1 MIPRTQDGFT
11 IVDALVAIVVVGI
24 LMSAIAPVMVLSV
37 GNRVQA
43 RRVEL
48 ATQAAKTY
56 LDGIRNGTIPPPN
69 HTVVLNEVD
78 STGATRQ
85 FNAQRV
91 TFHNAAVPPARSLTN
106 CTPTTSDYPYC
117 ENSLNLSLYCIDFDQ
132 EAGCRSNSA
141 RDLVVQAFRSV
152 TPTSTDATQGY
163 LLGVRIYR
171 ADAFNDSTPLVK
183 SDVDTRRTQATFTA
197 GLGDRKAPLME
208 ITTEISTSET
218 RLQDLCDRF
227 GGCQL

>member
-1 MIPRTQDGFT
+1 MISRSQDGFT
-11 IVDALVAIVVVGI
+11 IVDALVAVVVVGI

-69 HTVVLNEVD
+69 HTIVLNEVD
-78 STGATRQ
+78 STSATQQ

-91 TFHNAAVPPARSLTN
+91 TFNNAAVPPASGLTN
-106 CTPTTSDYPYC
+106 CTPTAPDYPYC
-117 ENSLNLSLYCIDFDQ
+117 QNSPNLSLYCIDFD
-132 EAGCRSNSA
+132 EAAGCSSNSV
-141 RDLVVQAFRSV
+141 RDLVVQAFRSA
-152 TPTSTDATQGY
+152 TPTSTDATKGY
-163 LLGVRIYR
+163 LLGVRVYR
-171 ADAFNDSTPLVK
+171 ADAFNDSLPLVK

-218 RLQDLCDRF
+218 RLQDLCDRL

>member
-1 MIPRTQDGFT
+1 MISRSQDGFT

-69 HTVVLNEVD
+69 HTVLINEVD
-78 STGATRQ
+78 TSATRQ

-91 TFHNAAVPPARSLTN
+91 TFTNAAVPPASGLTN
-106 CTPTTSDYPYC
+106 CTPTTPDYPYC
-117 ENSLNLSLYCIDFDQ
+117 QNSPNLSLYCIDFDT
-132 EAGCRSNSA
+132 EAGCRSNSV

-152 TPTSTDATQGY
+152 TPTSTDATKGY
-163 LLGVRIYR
+163 LLGVRVYR
-171 ADAFNDSTPLVK
+171 ADAFSDSLPLVK
-183 SDVDTRRTQATFTA
+183 SDVDTRRTQATFTG
-197 GLGDRKAPLME
+197 GLGDRKAPLLE
-208 ITTEISTSET
+208 ITTEMSTTET
-218 RLQDLCDRF
+218 RLQDLCDRL

>member
-1 MIPRTQDGFT
+1 MISRSQDGFT

-69 HTVVLNEVD
+69 HTVLINEVD
-78 STGATRQ
+78 TSVTRQ

-91 TFHNAAVPPARSLTN
+91 TFTNAAVPPASGLTN
-106 CTPTTSDYPYC
+106 CTPTTPDYPYC
-117 ENSLNLSLYCIDFDQ
+117 QNSPNLSLYCIDFDA
-132 EAGCRSNSA
+132 EAGCRSNSV

-152 TPTSTDATQGY
+152 TPTSTDATKGY
-163 LLGVRIYR
+163 LLGVRVYR
-171 ADAFNDSTPLVK
+171 ADAFSDSLPLVK
-183 SDVDTRRTQATFTA
+183 SDVDTRRTQATFTG
-197 GLGDRKAPLME
+197 GLGDRKAPLIE
-208 ITTEISTSET
+208 ITTEMSTTET
-218 RLQDLCDRF
+218 RLQDLCDRL